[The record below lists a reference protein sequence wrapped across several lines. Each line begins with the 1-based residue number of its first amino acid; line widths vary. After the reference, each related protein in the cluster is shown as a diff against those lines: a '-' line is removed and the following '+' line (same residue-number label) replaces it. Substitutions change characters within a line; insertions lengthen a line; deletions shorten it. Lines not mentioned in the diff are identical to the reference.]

1 MKRKLI
7 SVLLCVFALLLLMG
21 AAAPQQTAVIVSEEE
36 SGSLTEPAPVEA
48 EADTAELPSEPEEPV
63 SGEEGEDQTG
73 EEVPETGELPEEPEE
88 GEASEE
94 GEIPEEGESPEE
106 ETSTEETPAEE
117 APVEEMPVNRNI
129 LVDGQPVPASVNQY
143 LSGNVSYVSL
153 SVMAQTMDPSAQ
165 VTWDAGSRTVKV
177 TTEKLSIT
185 ATAGALYLEAN
196 GRYFYLPEM
205 VQILDGSMTV
215 PLWAVAEAFDAQ
227 VEWNADTGVTAITRG
242 SGAVASGDEYYDED
256 AVFWLSRIIFAE
268 SGNQPLEGKMAVGSV
283 VMNRVASPIFPDTIQ
298 GVLSQKNQF
307 SPYKNGALAKRD
319 PNESSVIA
327 AKLVLDGGEV
337 EEVAGALWFDGR
349 PGSWASL
356 NREFLATIGGHSFF
370 R

>member
-21 AAAPQQTAVIVSEEE
+21 AADPQQTASIVSEEE

-48 EADTAELPSEPEEPV
+48 EADTAELPSEPEGPV
-63 SGEEGEDQTG
+63 SGEESEDKSG
-73 EEVPETGELPEEPEE
+73 EEVNEE
-88 GEASEE
+88 GEF
-94 GEIPEEGESPEE
+94 PEE
-106 ETSTEETPAEE
+106 EVPIEETPAEEMPTEETSAEE

-129 LVDGQPVPASVNQY
+129 LVDGQPVPAGVNRY
-143 LSGNVSYVSL
+143 LSGDVSYVSL
-153 SVMAQTMDPSAQ
+153 SVMAQTLDPSAQ
-165 VTWDAGSRTVKV
+165 VAWDAGTRTVTV

-185 ATAGALYLEAN
+185 ATAGALYMEAN

-215 PLWAVAEAFDAQ
+215 PLWAVARAFDAK
-227 VEWNADTGVTAITRG
+227 VEWNADTGVTTVTRG

-307 SPYKNGALAKRD
+307 SPYRNGALANRV
-319 PNESSVIA
+319 PNEPSIIA
-327 AKLVLDGGEV
+327 AKLVLEGGEV

-349 PGSWASL
+349 PGSWASH